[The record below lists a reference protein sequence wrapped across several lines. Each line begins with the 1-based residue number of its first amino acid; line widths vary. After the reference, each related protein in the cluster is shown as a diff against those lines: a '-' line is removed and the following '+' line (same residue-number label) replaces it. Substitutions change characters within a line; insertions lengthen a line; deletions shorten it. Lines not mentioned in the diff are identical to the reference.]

1 MHKQIR
7 HFLPDSL
14 ALMTAGPMT
23 TEAAETPP
31 SRLLTSANPNFSDN
45 GRRGRYGVAF
55 LRSLAA
61 HAGVGFMENSP
72 DEDVD
77 AVDVALQFARAS
89 VRVQVKC
96 TGSFKVGPGRATL
109 ELEPGWVE
117 KWSASFEPVYVVL
130 VKVPSVVSDWIEGQP
145 ASTVHKAVAFGKLF
159 DPVAH
164 TTSMQ
169 FTKAD
174 LLTTE
179 MLYDWRDELYA
190 RHERSREEAA

>member
-1 MHKQIR
+1 
-7 HFLPDSL
+7 
-14 ALMTAGPMT
+14 MTVGAKAT
-23 TEAAETPP
+23 VAAEMPP

-61 HAGVGFMENSP
+61 HAGVGCMENSP

-77 AVDVALQFARAS
+77 AVDVSLQFARAS
-89 VRVQVKC
+89 LRVQVKC
-96 TGSFKVGPGRATL
+96 TGTFKVGPGQATL
-109 ELEPGWVE
+109 QLEPGWVE

-145 ASTVHKAVAFGKLF
+145 TSTVHKTVAFGKLF

-164 TTSMQ
+164 STSVQ

-190 RHERSREEAA
+190 RHEESREEAA